1 MAQKANNYLVMAK
14 YSGANFG
21 KLRDRFSLI
30 LRKILKKKKSL
41 LLPDPWLLTTPLK
54 KMYSEEYYMDVLS
67 ETK

>member
-30 LRKILKKKKSL
+30 LRKILKKKKVFITAR
-41 LLPDPWLLTTPLK
+41 PLTPHHPP
-54 KMYSEEYYMDVLS
+54 
-67 ETK
+67 

>member
-1 MAQKANNYLVMAK
+1 MAQKANNYIVMAK

-30 LRKILKKKKSL
+30 LRKILKKKSL
-41 LLPDPWLLTTPLK
+41 YYCQTPDSSPPPLK